1 MSEVVVLEGVSVT
14 RDGRPILQ
22 QVDWTVRDGERWVVL
37 GPNGA
42 GKTTLLELASL
53 YLYPSAGRVKVLGA
67 VHGHADVRAMRP
79 RIGYASAALARLLRG
94 DLSVLEAV
102 ATGRSGVLDP
112 FWARPGAKDVT
123 VAAALLERL
132 GCGALAA
139 RALGTLSEGERQ
151 RVQIARALMASPDLL
166 LLDEPSAGLDLGA
179 RELLVR
185 SLTGLAGD
193 RRMRAIVFVT
203 HHVEEIPSGFTH
215 GLLLRGGRVL
225 AAGPLEETLSA
236 AALSAC
242 FGVPLT
248 AELRGGRWSA
258 HAADEP
264 KRSAE
269 APAGAAD
276 ASLAGAQDA
285 SRAGAQRGRVRDP
298 DGRLKAFRPL
308 APEQRI
314 DALDRSLAAYV
325 VGDYFAAHEIL
336 EPGWMGSDDPA
347 ERALHQGLI
356 KLAAAGVHAVRGNP
370 EGVRRN
376 LEGAAGRLARV
387 PDAADGALGAALERV
402 DLPATRAWIAAL
414 LAVVETAHDAVVLAH
429 VARLVAV
436 APAPVRRVAPGS
448 TATTGTASDHWA
460 AATGAAVTDDS
471 PSTEDRPAPQNLA
484 DGSLTPG

>member
-1 MSEVVVLEGVSVT
+1 MVLEGVSVT
-14 RDGRPILQ
+14 RDGRPSLQ

-42 GKTTLLELASL
+42 GKTTLLEVASL
-53 YLYPSAGRVKVLGA
+53 YLYPSAGRVRVLGA
-67 VHGHADVRAMRP
+67 VHGQADVRAMRP

-112 FWARPGAKDVT
+112 FWTRPGAKDVA

-269 APAGAAD
+269 APAGAA
-276 ASLAGAQDA
+276 GAPL
-285 SRAGAQRGRVRDP
+285 AGAQRGRVRDP

-308 APEQRI
+308 APEQRL

-436 APAPVRRVAPGS
+436 APAPVRRVARGS
-448 TATTGTASDHWA
+448 TD
-460 AATGAAVTDDS
+460 ATGAASDRGPATADAPVTDDS
-471 PSTEDRPAPQNLA
+471 PSTEDRLAPENLA